1 MRFVGFGD
9 ITNKST
15 ALCSIGWLVYP
26 GQYVN
31 LSYTTPDNC
40 SDFDLHTPNHY
51 PPRHRTLN
59 PPGISYKDW
68 INRLKFPDWTKSSAV
83 GSIYPVDFRS
93 KFKNDTSNVY
103 SKKPQFIAINAS
115 NTFNNIRTTFPRIPY
130 LLQSKD
136 KSERCNITNK
146 GSKSRKINS
155 KITIFV
161 KLLI

>member
-9 ITNKST
+9 ITDNST
-15 ALCSIGWLVYP
+15 ALCSIAWLVYP
-26 GQYVN
+26 GQN
-31 LSYTTPDNC
+31 PSNYTTPNDC
-40 SDFDLHTPNHY
+40 SDFDLVTPNHY

-68 INRLKFPDWTKSSAV
+68 INRLKYPDWEKSSAV

-103 SKKPQFIAINAS
+103 STQFLAIQPS

-136 KSERCNITNK
+136 KSERCNTTNK